1 MNKESGFQWKLGMF
15 VIIGLVLFV
24 STIYFIGKQ
33 QNLFGSTFN
42 LRSNFK
48 NVSGLEIGNNV
59 RFAGINIGTVSEIQ
73 LKTDSSVVVV
83 FLIKDEVRKF
93 IKTDATASI
102 GSDGLMGDKVLTI
115 SPGVASNKIVEDNDV
130 IASKIPIDMEDVM
143 GSVKKSVDNA
153 GIITAQLAQFTYN
166 MNNGNGTLTKLMTDK
181 EMAGSIKK
189 SLLNL
194 ETSSNAFSSFTTKMN
209 TGKGALSKLVTDEK
223 MGRMV
228 DSTMNNIQVTTKG
241 FTEIT
246 EAAKHNFLLRG
257 YFKKKEKAE
266 EKKQEEL
273 DNLEEVELKNAMKK
287 AEDSAAAAN
296 K

>member
-24 STIYFIGKQ
+24 GTIYFIGKQ

-42 LRSNFK
+42 LKSNFK
-48 NVSGLEIGNNV
+48 SVSGLEIGNNV

-73 LKTDSSVVVV
+73 LVTDSSVVVV
-83 FLIKDEVRKF
+83 LVIKDEVRKF

-115 SPGVASNKIVEDNDV
+115 SPGVASTKIVENNDV
-130 IASKIPIDMEDVM
+130 ITSKIPIDMEDVM

-153 GIITAQLAQFTYN
+153 GIITAQLAQFTQS
-166 MNNGNGTLTKLMTDK
+166 MNNGNGTLSKLMTDK
-181 EMAGSIKK
+181 EMANSIKK

-194 ETSSNAFSSFTTKMN
+194 ESSSNEFASFTNKMN
-209 TGKGALSKLVTDEK
+209 NGDGALSKLVTDKK
-223 MGRMV
+223 MGKMV
-228 DSTMNNIQVTTKG
+228 DSTMKNIQETTKG

-266 EKKQEEL
+266 DKKQEEL
-273 DNLEEVELKNAMKK
+273 DSQEEAELQKAMKM
-287 AEDSAAAAN
+287 AEDSAAAA
-296 K
+296 KK

>member
-24 STIYFIGKQ
+24 STIYFVGKQ
-33 QNLFGSTFN
+33 KNLFGSTFN
-42 LRSNFK
+42 LKSNFK
-48 NVSGLEIGNNV
+48 SVSGLEIGNNV
-59 RFAGINIGTVSEIQ
+59 RFAGINIGTVSDIQ

-115 SPGVASNKIVEDNDV
+115 SPGIASNKIVEDNDV

-166 MNNGNGTLTKLMTDK
+166 MNNGNGTLSKLMTDK
-181 EMAGSIKK
+181 EMASSIKK

-194 ETSSNAFSSFTTKMN
+194 ETSSNEFSSFTTKMN
-209 TGKGALSKLVTDEK
+209 NGDGALSKLVTDKK
-223 MGRMV
+223 MGKMV
-228 DSTMNNIQVTTKG
+228 DSTMKNIQETTKG

-266 EKKQEEL
+266 DKKQEEL
-273 DNLEEVELKNAMKK
+273 DNQEEAEMIKAMKM
-287 AEDSAAAAN
+287 AEDSAAAA
-296 K
+296 KK

>member
-15 VIIGLVLFV
+15 VIIGLVLFI

-42 LRSNFK
+42 LKSNFK
-48 NVSGLEIGNNV
+48 SVSGLEIGNNV
-59 RFAGINIGTVSEIQ
+59 RFAGINIGTVSDIQ

-166 MNNGNGTLTKLMTDK
+166 MNNGNGTLSKLMTDK

-266 EKKQEEL
+266 DKKQEEL
-273 DNLEEVELKNAMKK
+273 DNLEEAELKNAMKK
-287 AEDSAAAAN
+287 AEDSAAAA
-296 K
+296 KK

>member
-24 STIYFIGKQ
+24 STIYFVGKQ
-33 QNLFGSTFN
+33 KNLFGSTFN
-42 LRSNFK
+42 LKSNFK
-48 NVSGLEIGNNV
+48 SVSGLEIGNNV
-59 RFAGINIGTVSEIQ
+59 RFAGINIGTVSDIQ

-115 SPGVASNKIVEDNDV
+115 SPGIASNKIVEDNDV

-166 MNNGNGTLTKLMTDK
+166 MNNGNGTLSKLMTDK
-181 EMAGSIKK
+181 EMASSIKK

-194 ETSSNAFSSFTTKMN
+194 ETSSNEFSSFTTKMN
-209 TGKGALSKLVTDEK
+209 NGNGALSKLVTDQK
-223 MGRMV
+223 MGKMV
-228 DSTMNNIQVTTKG
+228 DSTMKNIQETTKG

-266 EKKQEEL
+266 DKKQEEL
-273 DNLEEVELKNAMKK
+273 DSQEEAELQKAMKM
-287 AEDSAAAAN
+287 AEDSAAAA
-296 K
+296 KK